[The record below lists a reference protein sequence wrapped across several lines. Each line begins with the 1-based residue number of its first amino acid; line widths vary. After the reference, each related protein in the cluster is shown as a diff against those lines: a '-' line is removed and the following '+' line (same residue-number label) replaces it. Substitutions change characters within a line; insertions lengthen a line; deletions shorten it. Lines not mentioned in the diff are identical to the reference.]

1 MRSASQFRALT
12 LGSPGQF
19 ARVSLLESE
28 SARCSVSAGLPVT
41 VARPPRPSRCKAR
54 VEPRPGGGQAASRR
68 RGAVAGHAAVTVGL
82 GRPWPPQPLGG
93 LAASVT
99 VAGHRQTRTCSP
111 AATEYTCARA
121 RDSDPNTSGPRGRER
136 TMAARRAPRQGPAF
150 RSRAGLVPTSPTDS
164 DEDLKLG
171 LKSLSDASDDTCA
184 TLCVAPLPVQLP
196 NLEWELFFR
205 TVELPK

>member
-1 MRSASQFRALT
+1 M
-12 LGSPGQF
+12 
-19 ARVSLLESE
+19 
-28 SARCSVSAGLPVT
+28 
-41 VARPPRPSRCKAR
+41 VARLPRPSRCKVKLSGTPAWR
-54 VEPRPGGGQAASRR
+54 RPSGLPSPRRR
-68 RGAVAGHAAVTVGL
+68 RGAC
-82 GRPWPPQPLGG
+82 GRHGRARTAMASQPLGG

-136 TMAARRAPRQGPAF
+136 TMAARRAPRPEGPFF

-164 DEDLKLG
+164 DENLKLE

-196 NLEWELFFR
+196 NLEWELFVR